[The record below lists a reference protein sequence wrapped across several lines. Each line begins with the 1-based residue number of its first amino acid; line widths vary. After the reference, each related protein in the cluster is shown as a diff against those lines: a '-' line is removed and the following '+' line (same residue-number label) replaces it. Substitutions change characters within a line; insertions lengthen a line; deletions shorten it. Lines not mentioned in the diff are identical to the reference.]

1 MTNLLLILAFISLYG
16 LSMIGDKKGI
26 VFFVLGLL
34 LHTGYIFY
42 RAFFLGWMP
51 VTERH
56 DILLVMAL
64 LVACSFFYLYL
75 SRKVSLK
82 MLLDT
87 IPLFVAFLCFFA
99 IFQGRMDSIDP
110 NMNSIW
116 FYLYIIFFILGFSLF
131 TVSSIAGILYL
142 REKSALHEMIQYRS
156 ALFGWLMFSFSLIGG
171 SVWFYLTYGSYW
183 LWTAK
188 ELWITIV
195 WFYYSFYLHSRMM
208 SSLFGKPAAI
218 VGLAGFPILV
228 FSYLGVMPLL
238 GSPWS
243 QF

>member
-1 MTNLLLILAFISLYG
+1 
-16 LSMIGDKKGI
+16 MIGDKKGI
-26 VFFVLGLL
+26 IFFALGLL

-42 RAFFLGWMP
+42 RAFFLGWIP

-56 DILLVMAL
+56 DILLVIAL
-64 LVACSFFYLYL
+64 VVAGSFFYLYL
-75 SRKVSLK
+75 YKKVSLK

-87 IPLFVAFLCFFA
+87 IPLFVAFLSFFA
-99 IFQGRMDSIDP
+99 VFQERMDSIDP

-116 FYLYIIFFILGFSLF
+116 FYMYIIFFILGFSLF
-131 TVSSIAGILYL
+131 TVSSMAGIFYL
-142 REKSALHEMIQYRS
+142 REKSSLHEMIQYRV
-156 ALFGWLMFSFSLIGG
+156 ALFGWLLFSFSLIGG

-208 SSLFGKPAAI
+208 SSLFGRPAAI
-218 VGLAGFPILV
+218 LGLAGFPILV
-228 FSYLGVMPLL
+228 FSYLGVMPVL